1 MTNKLVLSSYFVNYF
16 ETPLKSYMN
25 ENFFKLYL
33 NDVALLVNLAGLSFD
48 TILSN
53 SNYMF
58 KGALTENYV
67 ANELQKNGFLLYFY
81 QKDQQMEIDFLIDH
95 KDGII
100 PSEVKSSDVV
110 KSTSLNKYIL
120 KNNPNYAIRVSTKNF
135 GFENGIKSV
144 PLYAVFCIKK

>member
-120 KNNPNYAIRVSTKNF
+120 KNNPNYAIRVSAKNLAL
-135 GFENGIKSV
+135 KMV
-144 PLYAVFCIKK
+144 